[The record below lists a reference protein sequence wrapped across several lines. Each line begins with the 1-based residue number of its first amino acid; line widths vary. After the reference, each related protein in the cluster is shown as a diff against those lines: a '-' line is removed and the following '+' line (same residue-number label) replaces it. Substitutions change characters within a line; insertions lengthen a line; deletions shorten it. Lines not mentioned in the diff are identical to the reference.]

1 MKKNRR
7 SKAEIQ
13 IIKSEIFNA
22 LLVENPMTLRQLFYR
37 LVSAGIVDKSEKE
50 YKGTIGRLATEMR
63 MSGEL
68 PFEWF
73 ADNSRWMRKPNSYT
87 SVEHSLENTKRFF
100 RLDLWQHQ
108 KDYVEVWMEKDALTG
123 VLYEVTSNYDV
134 PLMVTKGY
142 CSLSYAH
149 EAAQTFLMKQKPK
162 PKPVYIYY
170 LGDFDAS
177 GKDIPRDLE
186 AKLRMFAPSANIHFE
201 SIAVTDKQIK
211 DWSLPTRPSK
221 TTDTRK
227 FNSKYSVEVD
237 AIPPKILKDLV
248 RNVIEKHIDTHQL
261 QQIKIEENAQK
272 EIIKYMIDLYNSDVT
287 GLDQ

>member
-1 MKKNRR
+1 MKKYRR
-7 SKAEIQ
+7 SKADIQ
-13 IIKSEIFNA
+13 TIKSEIFNA
-22 LLVENPMTLRQLFYR
+22 LAVENPMTLRQLFYR
-37 LVSAGIVDKSEKE
+37 LVSAGIIEKSEKE

-73 ADNSRWMRKPNSYT
+73 ADNSRWMRKPISYN
-87 SVEHSLENTKRFF
+87 SLEQCLNNTIRNY
-100 RLDLWQHQ
+100 RLDLWQNQ
-108 KDYVEVWMEKDALTG
+108 KDYVEIWMEKDALTG
-123 VLYEVTSNYDV
+123 VLIDVTSEFDV

-149 EAAQTFLMKQKPK
+149 EAAQTFSRLNKPT
-162 PKPVYIYY
+162 YIYY

-186 AKLRMFAPSANIHFE
+186 AKLRTFAPSANIHFE

-261 QQIKIEENAQK
+261 QQIKIEENSQK
-272 EIIKYMIDLYNSDVT
+272 ETVKYMIDLYNSNVT
-287 GLDQ
+287 GLDL